1 MKPNRLLVSVNV
13 CVCTYVGAHTH
24 MSKSTYKHNPS
35 LIQKDQAFLCMFACV
50 HNSKEDFAAHKAAC
64 PTPTLEEAG
73 P

>member
-1 MKPNRLLVSVNV
+1 
-13 CVCTYVGAHTH
+13 

-35 LIQKDQAFLCMFACV
+35 LIQKDQAFLRMFVCV